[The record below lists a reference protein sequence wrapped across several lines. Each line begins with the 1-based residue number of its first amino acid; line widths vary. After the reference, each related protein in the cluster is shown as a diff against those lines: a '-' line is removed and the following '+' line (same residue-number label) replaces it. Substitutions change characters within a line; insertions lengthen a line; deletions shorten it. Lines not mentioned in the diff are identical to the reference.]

1 MKQPQVWIYLKV
13 LWPIIRKYKLS
24 FLNLFICVLVTSVI
38 GMLYPYIFGLLVDEV
53 FYHRN
58 LAFLKVIV
66 IGYGM
71 IYLGEQGLHLTLNS
85 VWSYLVTRFSF
96 DIRKKLY
103 EKILSLK
110 ASFFQDSQTG
120 DLMTIINRDA
130 REVMELIHWNIFYL
144 SANVLRLLTA
154 LAFVFYIN
162 IYIGLMMV
170 IVIPIVVIT
179 TLFFSRKMKTGMNT
193 QRSNYGRLMSWCVE
207 MLSGM
212 RGIRLSVAQN
222 YTSRQFVRH
231 VIAFIRSSNSI
242 SRVQFISERTV
253 SFITLCSDLA
263 LYTVASLL
271 IVHGQLTV
279 GGFIA
284 MIEYFSRANG
294 LLKNLSGA
302 NGRLQQNKVSL
313 ERMFHLFDEE
323 EEKLRGSSGKP
334 LVITDGAV
342 EFRDVTFQYQSG
354 TPVLDSVSF
363 RINGGEKIA
372 VVGRSGAGK
381 STLVS
386 LLLRF
391 YEPAEGR
398 ILIDG
403 IPIDECSLFS
413 LRKQIGVSLQEPT
426 LFEGTIRDNLRWGSK
441 SVSDAALWEACD
453 SAAIS
458 SYIKTL
464 PRGFDTL
471 VGGSGIMLSG
481 GQKQRIAIARTFI
494 KKPGIFVFDEATS
507 ALDGES
513 EAAVKQ
519 GWRET
524 GWQVTT
530 IIIAHRLST
539 ILDANRV
546 AVLEEGRIV
555 AFGPHSELLNS
566 SSMYRKLFL
575 EQYSEH
581 KEVASL

>member
-24 FLNLFICVLVTSVI
+24 FLNLFICVMVTSVI

-71 IYLGEQGLHLTLNS
+71 IYLGEQGLHLNLNS

-103 EKILSLK
+103 DKILSLK
-110 ASFFQDSQTG
+110 ASFFHDSQTG

-162 IYIGLMMV
+162 MYIGLMMV
-170 IVIPIVVIT
+170 IVIPLVVIT
-179 TLFFSRKMKTGMNT
+179 TLFFSRKMKTGMNK

-212 RGIRLSVAQN
+212 RDIRLSVAQN

-231 VIAFIRSSNSI
+231 VIEFIRSGNRI

-313 ERMFHLFDEE
+313 ERMFRLFDEE
-323 EEKLRGSSGKP
+323 EEKLRGDSGKP
-334 LVITDGAV
+334 LVITGGTI
-342 EFRDVTFQYQSG
+342 EFRDVTFQYNSD
-354 TPVLDSVSF
+354 TPVLDGVSF
-363 RINGGEKIA
+363 RISGGEKIA

-391 YEPAEGR
+391 YEPTEGQ

-403 IPIDECSLFS
+403 TPIDECSLVS
-413 LRKQIGVSLQEPT
+413 LRQQIGVSLQEPT

-441 SVSDAALWEACD
+441 SVSEAALWEACD
-453 SAAIS
+453 SAGIS
-458 SYIKTL
+458 SFIKTL

-507 ALDGES
+507 ALDGEA

-519 GWRET
+519 GWREA
-524 GWQVTT
+524 GGQVTT

-566 SSMYRKLFL
+566 SSMYRKLFQ